1 MMLDITT
8 SRSILSH
15 LDYRRMYDR
24 LKDERSLSFEL
35 MSRNQ
40 LQQFKSHNVPALR
53 SVMDQN
59 LRWLVPSG
67 DFVPGAT
74 RYTPK
79 RDLRIILQTEY
90 FPHRD
95 YANNIIVADN
105 LINLVAQIVVDPVDC
120 FSPKA
125 SKGLDNYPTVTIKG
139 MGDKENNVSEEKYLT
154 RFNVRFYWFHPAK
167 SIARYVNYDLQEK
180 FMRAFN
186 DPHYHCFHMET
197 TLLNKLAALG
207 SRNESN
213 IANLFWPSSGIQTTQ
228 LPFPDRFGSKE
239 RDSFFLKDA
248 RSSMVMLN
256 SPSWAPQCIP

>member
-1 MMLDITT
+1 MMLDLTT

-15 LDYRRMYDR
+15 LDYRRIYDR
-24 LKDERSLSFEL
+24 LKDERSMSFEL

-53 SVMDQN
+53 SVMDQV
-59 LRWLVPSG
+59 LRWLVLSG

-79 RDLRIILQTEY
+79 RDLRIILQTEN

-105 LINLVAQIVVDPVDC
+105 LINLVAQIVFDHIDC

-139 MGDKENNVSEEKYLT
+139 MGNKEKNVSGEEYLT
-154 RFNVRFYWFHPAK
+154 RFNVRFYWFHLAK
-167 SIARYVNYDLQEK
+167 SVSRYVNYDLRERCDRSGTQSLHPPTHFAIDEI
-180 FMRAFN
+180 
-186 DPHYHCFHMET
+186 P
-197 TLLNKLAALG
+197 
-207 SRNESN
+207 
-213 IANLFWPSSGIQTTQ
+213 WPAEQSLCSEEQSIT
-228 LPFPDRFGSKE
+228 K
-239 RDSFFLKDA
+239 
-248 RSSMVMLN
+248 
-256 SPSWAPQCIP
+256 